1 MHDASGSGEDYYVVR
16 ESVKT
21 VHATGSYYDAQILK
35 VHLNKDGTYHVEES
49 CHSEKKF
56 EGDSKGF

>member
-1 MHDASGSGEDYYVVR
+1 MHDASGSGEDYYLVR

-35 VHLNKDGTYHVEES
+35 VRLNKDRHLRPAGRHRLARLR
-49 CHSEKKF
+49 CC
-56 EGDSKGF
+56 

>member
-1 MHDASGSGEDYYVVR
+1 MHDASGSGEDYYLVR

-35 VHLNKDGTYHVEES
+35 VRSDRQTS
-49 CHSEKKF
+49 
-56 EGDSKGF
+56 

>member
-35 VHLNKDGTYHVEES
+35 VRSDRQAS
-49 CHSEKKF
+49 
-56 EGDSKGF
+56 

>member
-35 VHLNKDGTYHVEES
+35 VRSDRQNLRPAGRHRLARLR
-49 CHSEKKF
+49 CC
-56 EGDSKGF
+56 